1 MTLAILTFVLTI
13 STVLGAYWALVLRPE
28 MQVTG
33 RLRKRLEVKAER
45 PVGSASVVKGSRRGA
60 GRGGVLGRLAA
71 WYDRY
76 TLQVTGRLIESAGM
90 RIDPK
95 WLIGGTAIAFT
106 CVQVVLQIAHAGGAV
121 ALLAAVT
128 TPLVPYFYI
137 KHTATSRL
145 RAFEEMFPDA
155 INLMSRALRAGH
167 ALTTT
172 LSMVADEMADPVKSE
187 FRALHEQ
194 HTYGLPFTQVMRT
207 FAKRVPLMDVRFF
220 AIAVLTQ
227 RETGGNLAE
236 VLDNLAGVMRDRFRV
251 RRQLRVLT
259 AQGRLSGWILGAL
272 PVVLGVALFALN
284 PGQMQSFI
292 GDPAG
297 FRLLMT
303 AIGLEIVGVIAI
315 RQILRT
321 EY

>member
-1 MTLAILTFVLTI
+1 MTLAALTFVLTLSI
-13 STVLGAYWALVLRPE
+13 VLGAYWTLVARPE
-28 MQVTG
+28 AQLAG
-33 RLRKRLEVKAER
+33 RLRKRLEVKSDR
-45 PVGSASVVKGSRRGA
+45 PVGSASVVKGAPRPS
-60 GRGGVLGRLAA
+60 GRGGFAGWLSD

-76 TLQVTGRLIESAGM
+76 TLQITGRLIESAGI

-95 WLIGGTAIAFT
+95 WLVGGTAIAFFV
-106 CVQVVLQIAHAGGAV
+106 VQVVLQIARVGV
-121 ALLAAVT
+121 VTALVAAVL

-137 KHTATSRL
+137 KRLAHARL

-155 INLMSRALRAGH
+155 INLMGRALRAGH

-172 LSMVADEMADPVKSE
+172 LAMVADEMADPVKSE

-194 HTYGLPFTQVMRT
+194 HTYGLPFPQVMRT
-207 FAKRVPLMDVRFF
+207 FAKRVPLMDARFF

-251 RRQLRVLT
+251 RRQLHVLT

-272 PVVLGVALFALN
+272 PVALGLTLFAFN
-284 PGQMQSFI
+284 PGQMQAFAA
-292 GDPAG
+292 DPTG
-297 FRLLMT
+297 FRLILL
-303 AIGLEIVGVIAI
+303 ALGLEVAGVVAI
-315 RQILRT
+315 RHILRT
-321 EY
+321 DY

>member
-1 MTLAILTFVLTI
+1 VTLALLTFTVTLTM
-13 STVLGAYWALVLRPE
+13 VLGAYWAFVVRPE
-28 MQVTG
+28 AQVTG

-45 PVGSASVVKGSRRGA
+45 PVGSASVVKTAPRRSA
-60 GRGGVLGRLAA
+60 HGGLLGRMSA

-76 TLQVTGRLIESAGM
+76 TLEITGRLIESAGM
-90 RIDPK
+90 RTDPK
-95 WLIGGTAIAFT
+95 WLVGGTAIAFFV
-106 CVQVVLQIAHAGGAV
+106 VQVVLQIAHAGVAV
-121 ALLAAVT
+121 ALVAAVL

-137 KHTATSRL
+137 KHLAHARL

-155 INLMSRALRAGH
+155 INLMARALRAGH
-167 ALTTT
+167 ALATTF
-172 LSMVADEMADPVKSE
+172 SMVADELTDPIKSE

-194 HTYGLPFTQVMRT
+194 HTFGLPFAQVMRT
-207 FAKRVPLMDVRFF
+207 FARRVPLIDVRFF

-272 PVVLGVALFALN
+272 PVVLGLALYALN
-284 PGQMQSFI
+284 PDQMQEFVA
-292 GDPAG
+292 DPIG
-297 FRLLMT
+297 FRLLMI
-303 AIGLEIVGVIAI
+303 AIGLEIAGVIVI

-321 EY
+321 DY

>member
-1 MTLAILTFVLTI
+1 MTLAALTFVLALSI
-13 STVLGAYWALVLRPE
+13 VLGTYWTFVVRPE
-28 MQVTG
+28 AQLAG
-33 RLRKRLEVKAER
+33 RLRKRLEVKSDR
-45 PVGSASVVKGSRRGA
+45 PVGSASVVKAAPRHG
-60 GRGGVLGRLAA
+60 GRGGLIGRLSA
-71 WYDRY
+71 WYERY
-76 TLQVTGRLIESAGM
+76 TLEITGRLIESAGM
-90 RIDPK
+90 RTDPK
-95 WLIGGTAIAFT
+95 WLVGGTALAFFV
-106 CVQVVLQIAHAGGAV
+106 VQVVLQIARAGAAA
-121 ALLAAVT
+121 ALIAAVL

-137 KHTATSRL
+137 KHLAHARL

-172 LSMVADEMADPVKSE
+172 LAMVAEEMADPIRSE

-194 HTYGLPFTQVMRT
+194 HTYGLPFPQVMRT
-207 FAKRVPLMDVRFF
+207 FATRVPLMDVRFF

-272 PVVLGVALFALN
+272 PVVLGMALFAFN
-284 PGQMQSFI
+284 PGEMQAFVT
-292 GDPAG
+292 DPTG
-297 FRLLMT
+297 FRLLL
-303 AIGLEIVGVIAI
+303 AALGLETAGVITI
-315 RQILRT
+315 RRILRT

>member
-1 MTLAILTFVLTI
+1 VTLALLTFVLTL
-13 STVLGAYWALVLRPE
+13 SMVLGAYWAFVVRPE
-28 MQVTG
+28 TQVTG
-33 RLRKRLEVKAER
+33 RLLKRLEVKSDR
-45 PVGSASVVKGSRRGA
+45 PVGSASVVNGAQRRGTRGGLA
-60 GRGGVLGRLAA
+60 GRLSA

-76 TLQVTGRLIESAGM
+76 TLQITGRLIESAGM

-95 WLIGGTAIAFT
+95 WLVGGTAIAFLV
-106 CVQVVLQIAHAGGAV
+106 VQIVLQIARVGVV
-121 ALLAAVT
+121 AALIAAVL

-137 KHTATSRL
+137 KQLAHARL

-155 INLMSRALRAGH
+155 INLMGRALRAGH

-172 LSMVADEMADPVKSE
+172 LAMVADEMADPIKSE

-194 HTYGLPFTQVMRT
+194 HTYGLPFPQVMRT

-251 RRQLRVLT
+251 RRQLRVVT

-272 PVVLGVALFALN
+272 PVVLGMALFAFN
-284 PGQMQSFI
+284 PGEMAAFFA
-292 GDPAG
+292 DPIG
-297 FRLLMT
+297 FRLLVT

-321 EY
+321 DY

>member
-1 MTLAILTFVLTI
+1 MTLAVLTFVVTL
-13 STVLGAYWALVLRPE
+13 SMVLGAYWALVVRPE
-28 MQVTG
+28 AQVTG
-33 RLRKRLEVKAER
+33 RLRKRLEIKADR
-45 PVGSASVVKGSRRGA
+45 PVGSTSVVKGARRRDE
-60 GRGGVLGRLAA
+60 RGGLLGQLAA

-90 RIDPK
+90 RTDPK

-106 CVQVVLQIAHAGGAV
+106 FVQIVLQIAHAGAAV
-121 ALLAAVT
+121 SLLAAVM

-137 KHTATSRL
+137 KHAAHSRL

-259 AQGRLSGWILGAL
+259 AQGRMSGWILGAL
-272 PVVLGVALFALN
+272 PVVLGVALFVLN
-284 PGQMQSFI
+284 PGPMQAFVT
-292 GDPAG
+292 DPTG
-297 FRLLMT
+297 LRLLLL
-303 AIGLEIVGVIAI
+303 AAGLEIAGVIVI